1 MQVLCPSL
9 GGREPD
15 YHKRKLH
22 TEVDNAISLKLK
34 IINSIF
40 TSPGDWEPDYDKQC
54 TKKKKNSKLHMFLNS
69 LLPVHLIDTG
79 DFQIL

>member
-54 TKKKKNSKLHMFLNS
+54 TKKKKIVNSICFSIHFYQS
-69 LLPVHLIDTG
+69 I
-79 DFQIL
+79 